1 MIERTD
7 RGPVTLLSI
16 SHGPVNAM
24 DIELVRAVT
33 AVFAEL
39 AADPPGAVVL
49 TGAGRAFSAGV
60 DLHGFL
66 AGGADWVA
74 EFLPALS
81 TLFETV
87 FAFPGPV
94 VAAVNG
100 HAIAG
105 GAVLACCA
113 DTRLMAAGRGRIGV
127 PEAAVGVAFPRV
139 ALEVLADTVGARE
152 AGRLVRG
159 AATLLPDEALAL
171 GLVDEVVPA
180 ESLVD
185 RAVEVAGRLAS
196 SIPADTYAL
205 TKRQLRRD
213 TLDRT
218 ARYAADEADEVGRI
232 WALRAQDGW
241 TKRYLDS
248 VTGKG

>member
-1 MIERTD
+1 MIERSD

-24 DIELVRAVT
+24 DIELVRTVT
-33 AVFAEL
+33 DTFAEL

-49 TGAGRAFSAGV
+49 TGTGRAFSAGV

-81 TLFETV
+81 ELFGTV

-100 HAIAG
+100 YAIAG

-139 ALEVLADTVGARE
+139 VLEVLIHTVGARE

-159 AATLLPDEALAL
+159 ASTLLPEQALAL
-171 GLVDEVVPA
+171 GLVDEVVAA
-180 ESLVD
+180 ETLVD
-185 RAVEVAGRLAS
+185 RAVEVATGLAT
-196 SIPADTYAL
+196 SIPVDTYAL

-213 TLDRT
+213 ALDRAT
-218 ARYAADEADEVGRI
+218 RYGTDEAHEVARI
-232 WALRAQDGW
+232 WTLRSQDGW